1 MPPADTPL
9 SNRFLCANYLR
20 MRYLHVRP
28 PGVPVAQRFENPVLH
43 EHPAS
48 SDLASRQLAVARE
61 PPDGDHGGLQ
71 QLGDLLGIENDGPVS
86 SPVVVG
92 PAHSRYGNAS
102 LHTSVRC
109 VHP

>member
-1 MPPADTPL
+1 
-9 SNRFLCANYLR
+9 
-20 MRYLHVRP
+20 
-28 PGVPVAQRFENPVLH
+28 
-43 EHPAS
+43 
-48 SDLASRQLAVARE
+48 
-61 PPDGDHGGLQ
+61 
-71 QLGDLLGIENDGPVS
+71 VS